1 LTLAIDLLVNCAQI
15 IIVLLVNCVQ
25 IISVGGHILTWAF
38 GDTI

>member
-1 LTLAIDLLVNCAQI
+1 LTLAIDLLVNCVQI